1 MTILFAAFVFLAVAL
16 PIQAYL
22 EKTQER
28 WR

>member
-1 MTILFAAFVFLAVAL
+1 MTLLLALFAFLAVAL